1 MSTYEQFANAFI
13 VNSSFTGKALTVQGT
28 TKIQQALEKSTVSAT
43 AATGTVNFDVLTQAV
58 LYYTSNAS
66 GNWTL
71 NIRGSSSVTL
81 NNMMSTGDSLT
92 VTFLVTQGSP
102 AYYNS
107 AVTID
112 GASVT
117 PKWQGGFAPVG
128 GNVSSIDVYGYVVFK
143 TGNAAFT
150 VLASQ
155 TLFL

>member
-43 AATGTVNFDVLTQAV
+43 AATGTINFDVLTQAV

-71 NIRGSSSVTL
+71 NIRGNSSVTL
-81 NNMMSTGDSLT
+81 NNMMATGESLT
-92 VTFLVTQGSP
+92 IAFLVTQGST

-117 PKWQGGFAPVG
+117 PKWQSAAPTS
-128 GNVSSIDVYGYVVFK
+128 GNVSSVDAYSYVVFK

-150 VLASQ
+150 VFATQ
-155 TLFL
+155 TPFV

>member
-71 NIRGSSSVTL
+71 NFRGSGSVTL
-81 NNMMSTGDSLT
+81 NNMMLTGESLT
-92 VTFLVTQGSP
+92 VAFLVTQGST

-112 GASVT
+112 SVSVT
-117 PKWQGGFAPVG
+117 PKWQNAAPTA
-128 GNVSSIDVYGYVVFK
+128 GNASSVDAYSYVIFK

-150 VLASQ
+150 VFASQ
-155 TLFL
+155 TKFV